1 MPPLVGW
8 NNWPDVWQEPTKASD
23 GTPCELS
30 SEPGYI
36 IYSSSGS
43 FWVPLGIIV
52 FVYLSIFY
60 RDALVQSPLHL
71 RYPDAIFLLI
81 FTSIT
86 EISFILCSRF
96 GEVSSCCSKTVL
108 PGPDWVLPKCVCA
121 E

>member
-8 NNWPDVWQEPTKASD
+8 NNWPDVWQEPTKVDD
-23 GTPCELS
+23 GTPCTLS

-60 RDALVQSPLHL
+60 REASVQSPLHL
-71 RYPDAIFLLI
+71 RYPGAISLLI
-81 FTSIT
+81 FTSIRDYNRD
-86 EISFILCSRF
+86 SLK
-96 GEVSSCCSKTVL
+96 GSSQVL
-108 PGPDWVLPKCVCA
+108 
-121 E
+121 